1 MGLSN
6 TDGSGDQGGATATS
20 VRGGARVPEDRGE
33 AGLTEDQSR
42 AGGRAEPTGNE
53 GVEG

>member
-1 MGLSN
+1 MGLMGLE
-6 TDGSGDQGGATATS
+6 TKVEPQQ
-20 VRGGARVPEDRGE
+20 PEDGGE

-42 AGGRAEPTGNE
+42 AGGRVEPTGKE